1 MPTVAIVE
9 GVRIVFY
16 RNEHPPPHFHA
27 RIAEHHAVIDIELL
41 KVISGHLPVAKRRRV
56 IKWARARQDIL
67 TETFNRAIAKE
78 HVEPIE

>member
-16 RNEHPPPHFHA
+16 VNEHPPPHFHA
-27 RIAEHHAVIDIELL
+27 RIAEYHAVIDIELL
-41 KVISGHLPVAKRRRV
+41 QVISGHLPIAKRRQV

-78 HVEPIE
+78 HVESIE